1 MQEKGRTAGPFV
13 LWRSVEPPVRM
24 RYNAGMNKD
33 EFKSAMAAQGHPVSE
48 EQLDQLE
55 AYKDLLLEWN
65 KVMNLTAITEE
76 GQIWEKHFYDSVCPF
91 LKEDFETLCDVGS
104 GAGFPGIPVQIL
116 WPEKKIT
123 LVEPLQKRCRFLN
136 EVKEKL
142 GLEHLEVVNARAE
155 DFAAERRESF
165 DAASARAVARLA
177 LLLELTAPLV
187 KKGGRVI
194 ALKGR
199 TAREELQ
206 TAQKALRELG
216 LKLEREEDFLLHDE
230 QAERIN
236 LYFDKV
242 RSTPA
247 RYPRPFAQMKKKPLE
262 GA

>member
-1 MQEKGRTAGPFV
+1 
-13 LWRSVEPPVRM
+13 
-24 RYNAGMNKD
+24 
-33 EFKSAMAAQGHPVSE
+33 MAAQGHAVSD
-48 EQLDQLE
+48 EQLAKLE

-76 GQIWEKHFYDSVCPF
+76 DQIWEKHFYDSVTPF
-91 LKEDFETLCDVGS
+91 LKEEFETLCDVGS

-136 EVKEKL
+136 EVKDRL
-142 GLEHLEVVNARAE
+142 HLDNLTVVNARAE
-155 DFAAERRESF
+155 DYAADHRESF

-187 KKGGRVI
+187 RKDGRLI

-199 TAREELQ
+199 SALEELEA
-206 TAQKALRELG
+206 AQKAIRELG
-216 LKLEREEDFLLHDE
+216 LKLDRVEEFVLDTD

-242 RSTPA
+242 KKTPA
-247 RYPRPFAQMKKKPLE
+247 RYPRPYAQMKKNPLE

>member
-1 MQEKGRTAGPFV
+1 
-13 LWRSVEPPVRM
+13 
-24 RYNAGMNKD
+24 
-33 EFKSAMAAQGHPVSE
+33 MAAQGHAVSD
-48 EQLDQLE
+48 EQLAKLE

-76 GQIWEKHFYDSVCPF
+76 DQIWEKHFYDSVTPF
-91 LKEDFETLCDVGS
+91 LKEEFETLCDVGS

-136 EVKEKL
+136 EVKDRL
-142 GLEHLEVVNARAE
+142 HLDNLTVVNARAE
-155 DFAAERRESF
+155 DYAADHRESF

-187 KKGGRVI
+187 RKDGRLI

-199 TAREELQ
+199 SALEELEA
-206 TAQKALRELG
+206 AQKAIRELG
-216 LKLEREEDFLLHDE
+216 LKLDRVEEFVLDTD

-242 RSTPA
+242 KKTPA
-247 RYPRPFAQMKKKPLE
+247 RYPRPYAQMKKKPLE

>member
-1 MQEKGRTAGPFV
+1 
-13 LWRSVEPPVRM
+13 
-24 RYNAGMNKD
+24 
-33 EFKSAMAAQGHPVSE
+33 MAAQGHAVSD
-48 EQLDQLE
+48 EQLAKLE

-76 GQIWEKHFYDSVCPF
+76 DQIWEKHFYDSVTPF
-91 LKEDFETLCDVGS
+91 LKEEFETLCDVGS

-123 LVEPLQKRCRFLN
+123 LVEPLKKRCRFLN
-136 EVKEKL
+136 EVKDRL
-142 GLEHLEVVNARAE
+142 HLDNLTVVNARAE
-155 DFAAERRESF
+155 DYAADHRESF

-187 KKGGRVI
+187 RKDGRLI

-199 TAREELQ
+199 SALEELEA
-206 TAQKALRELG
+206 AQKAIRELG
-216 LKLEREEDFLLHDE
+216 LKLDRVEEFVLDTD

-242 RSTPA
+242 KKTPA
-247 RYPRPFAQMKKKPLE
+247 RYPRPYAQMKKKPLE

>member
-1 MQEKGRTAGPFV
+1 
-13 LWRSVEPPVRM
+13 
-24 RYNAGMNKD
+24 MNKD
-33 EFKSAMAAQGHPVSE
+33 EFRSAMAAQGHAVSD
-48 EQLDQLE
+48 EQLAKLE

-76 GQIWEKHFYDSVCPF
+76 DQIWEKHFYDSVTPF
-91 LKEDFETLCDVGS
+91 LKEEFETLCDVGS

-136 EVKEKL
+136 EVKDRL
-142 GLEHLEVVNARAE
+142 HLDNLTVVNARAE
-155 DFAAERRESF
+155 DYAADHRESF

-187 KKGGRVI
+187 RKDGRLI

-199 TAREELQ
+199 SALEELEA
-206 TAQKALRELG
+206 AQKAIRELG
-216 LKLEREEDFLLHDE
+216 LKLDRVEEFVLDTD

-242 RSTPA
+242 KKTPA
-247 RYPRPFAQMKKKPLE
+247 RYPRPYAQMKKKPLE

>member
-1 MQEKGRTAGPFV
+1 
-13 LWRSVEPPVRM
+13 
-24 RYNAGMNKD
+24 MNKD
-33 EFKSAMAAQGHPVSE
+33 EFKSAMAAQGHPVSD
-48 EQLDQLE
+48 EQLARLE

-65 KVMNLTAITEE
+65 RVMNLTAITEE
-76 GQIWEKHFYDSVCPF
+76 DQIWEKHFFDSVTPF
-91 LKEDFETLCDVGS
+91 LNEEFETLCDVGS
-104 GAGFPGIPVQIL
+104 GAGFPGVPVQIL

-136 EVKEKL
+136 EVKDQL
-142 GLEHLEVVNARAE
+142 HLDNLTIVNARAE
-155 DFAAERRESF
+155 DYAADHRESF

-187 KKGGRVI
+187 KKGGRVT

-199 TAREELQ
+199 SALEELE
-206 TAQKALRELG
+206 AAGKAIRELG
-216 LKLEREEDFLLHDE
+216 LKLDRKEEFILDTD

-242 RSTPA
+242 KNTPA
-247 RYPRPFAQMKKKPLE
+247 RYPRPYAQMKKKPLE

>member
-1 MQEKGRTAGPFV
+1 
-13 LWRSVEPPVRM
+13 
-24 RYNAGMNKD
+24 
-33 EFKSAMAAQGHPVSE
+33 MAAQGHAVSD
-48 EQLDQLE
+48 EQLAKLE

-76 GQIWEKHFYDSVCPF
+76 DQIWEKHFYDSVTPF
-91 LKEDFETLCDVGS
+91 LKEEFETLCDVGS

-136 EVKEKL
+136 EVKDRL
-142 GLEHLEVVNARAE
+142 HMDNLTVVNARAE
-155 DFAAERRESF
+155 DYAADHRESF

-187 KKGGRVI
+187 RKDGRLI

-199 TAREELQ
+199 SALEELEA
-206 TAQKALRELG
+206 AQKAIRELG
-216 LKLEREEDFLLHDE
+216 LKLDRVEEFVLDTD

-242 RSTPA
+242 KKTPA
-247 RYPRPFAQMKKKPLE
+247 RYPRPYAQMKKKPLE